1 MSGFVLLPLPGAPPR
16 SGGRTLKT
24 RLDRSTD
31 TPVLG
36 KMPQKAA
43 YSRAVRFPII
53 RKVPCATGLH
63 PIPYK
68 GGYHGLES

>member
-16 SGGRTLKT
+16 SGGRTLKAP
-24 RLDRSTD
+24 LDRSTD
-31 TPVLG
+31 ISVLG
-36 KMPQKAA
+36 KMPQEAM
-43 YSRAVRFPII
+43 YSRAVWFPLI
-53 RKVPCATGLH
+53 RQVPCATGLH